1 MDPLLSYFLLVLGF
15 LGLLGG
21 PLSLAAG
28 FFLGR
33 QMKAMERGGDE
44 EGARV
49 MDLGHSSRYYKVLGI
64 LVTALSLVT
73 FLVGVFGAIA
83 NQKPDL

>member
-21 PLSLAAG
+21 PLTYGAG

-33 QMKAMERGGDE
+33 QLAAMKKKGDE
-44 EGARV
+44 EGTRV

-64 LVTALSLVT
+64 LVTVMSLIIFVAG
-73 FLVGVFGAIA
+73 LFGAIT